1 MLNINLIQDIQITLS
16 YYVKLIR
23 GYVKNL
29 NIQKF

>member
-1 MLNINLIQDIQITLS
+1 MLNINLIQDIQITLL

-29 NIQKF
+29 IQKF